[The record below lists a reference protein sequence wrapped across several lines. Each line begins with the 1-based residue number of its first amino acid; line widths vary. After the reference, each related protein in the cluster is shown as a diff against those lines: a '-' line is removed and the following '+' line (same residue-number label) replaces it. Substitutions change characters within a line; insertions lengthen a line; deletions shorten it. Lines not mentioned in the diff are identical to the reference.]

1 MLHKHGMHKHHF
13 KEYGTKDNV
22 LSNVMLRVVVK
33 PYVEEVLE
41 PINV

>member
-1 MLHKHGMHKHHF
+1 MLLPTHHF